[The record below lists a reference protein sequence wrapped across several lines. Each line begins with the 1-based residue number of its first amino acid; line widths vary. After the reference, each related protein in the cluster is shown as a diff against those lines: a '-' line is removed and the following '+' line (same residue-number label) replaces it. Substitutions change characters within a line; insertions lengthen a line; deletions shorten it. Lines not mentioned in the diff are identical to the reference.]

1 MDKRKCARYRLDLP
15 VTYMWREASGECTHA
30 AGFVRDISARGM
42 LVLGGECPPAQS
54 QVWCEVM
61 LPPSYSRQSVRRL
74 RAAGPVVR
82 TANSPGDE
90 CATGFVI
97 QGSPFLLTAEADK
110 AEWVRLVADQQQART
125 SDHHRAT
132 VEEESWK

>member
-15 VTYMWREASGECTHA
+15 VTYMWRESSGECAHA
-30 AGFVRDISARGM
+30 AGFIRDISANGM
-42 LVLGGECPPAQS
+42 LVLGGECPPAEA

-61 LPPSYSRQSVRRL
+61 LPPSYSRDSIRRL

-82 TANSPGDE
+82 IANSPSE
-90 CATGFVI
+90 EYANGFAI

-110 AEWVRLVADQQQART
+110 AEWVRLIADQQQARAREQDT
-125 SDHHRAT
+125 GAQAGGSR
-132 VEEESWK
+132 

>member
-15 VTYMWREASGECTHA
+15 VTYMWRESSGECAHA
-30 AGFVRDISARGM
+30 AGFIRDISASGM
-42 LVLGGECPPAQS
+42 LVLGGECPPAEA

-61 LPPSYSRQSVRRL
+61 LPPSYSRDSVRRL

-82 TANSPGDE
+82 VNSLGTEYAN
-90 CATGFVI
+90 GFAI

-110 AEWVRLVADQQQART
+110 AEWVRLIADQQQARAKEQDI
-125 SDHHRAT
+125 SAPAGGSR
-132 VEEESWK
+132 

>member
-15 VTYMWREASGECTHA
+15 VTYMWRESSGECAHA
-30 AGFVRDISARGM
+30 AGFIRDISANGM
-42 LVLGGECPPAQS
+42 LVLGGECPPAQA

-61 LPPSYSRQSVRRL
+61 LPPSYSRDSIRRL

-82 TANSPGDE
+82 VGNSATDE
-90 CATGFVI
+90 YGNGFAI

-110 AEWVRLVADQQQART
+110 AEWVRLIADQQQARAKEQDT
-125 SDHHRAT
+125 SAQAGGSR
-132 VEEESWK
+132 